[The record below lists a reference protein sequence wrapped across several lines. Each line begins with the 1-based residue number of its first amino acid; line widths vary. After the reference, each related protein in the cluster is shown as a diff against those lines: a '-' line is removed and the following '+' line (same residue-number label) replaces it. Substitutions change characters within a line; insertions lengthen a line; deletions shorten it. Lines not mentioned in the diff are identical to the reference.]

1 MEELEQ
7 AMTGE
12 SMQSAVESVI
22 FMGTPLVNMTDFW
35 FLIIRCLFNTAIVWF
50 IIHFL
55 YHKKSQRRD
64 YYFTFMLISLS
75 IFFLIYLLGSVKIKI
90 GFALGL
96 FAIFGIIRYRTESM
110 PVREM
115 TYLFVI
121 IAISVINA
129 LAGPVSYLELIATN
143 IIFMLVIWLCE
154 GNKWIKHTSCK
165 LVQYDKI
172 NLIVPEKYDEMVAD
186 LTTRLGLNIVKVD
199 VGAVDFLRDMAV
211 LKVYYKPLN
220 EDVNDIDNI
229 IKLNKEQWAQKD
241 S

>member
-1 MEELEQ
+1 M
-7 AMTGE
+7 
-12 SMQSAVESVI
+12 
-22 FMGTPLVNMTDFW
+22 
-35 FLIIRCLFNTAIVWF
+35 
-50 IIHFL
+50 
-55 YHKKSQRRD
+55 
-64 YYFTFMLISLS
+64 
-75 IFFLIYLLGSVKIKI
+75 KIKI

-143 IIFMLVIWLCE
+143 LIFILVIWLCE

-165 LVQYDKI
+165 TVQYDKI
-172 NLIVPEKYDEMVAD
+172 NLITPEKYDELVAD
-186 LTTRLGLNIVKVD
+186 LTKRLGLDIVKVE

-211 LKVYYKPLN
+211 LKVYYKPQTEEIN
-220 EDVNDIDNI
+220 TVDNI
-229 IKLNKEQWAQKD
+229 IKLNREQWAQKD

>member
-1 MEELEQ
+1 MEELESIV
-7 AMTGE
+7 A
-12 SMQSAVESVI
+12 SAGASI
-22 FMGTPLVNMTDFW
+22 GGIDQDFITLLCRCFFNM
-35 FLIIRCLFNTAIVWF
+35 AIVWF

-55 YHKKSQRRD
+55 YYRKSQRRD

-75 IFFLIYLLGSVKIKI
+75 IFFLIFLLGGEKIKV

-110 PVREM
+110 QVREM

-129 LAGPVSYLELIATN
+129 LEGSSYLVLATSN
-143 IIFMLVIWLCE
+143 VIFILTIWICE
-154 GNKWIKHTSCK
+154 GNTWLKHTSCK
-165 LVQYDKI
+165 TVQYDKI
-172 NLIVPEKYDEMVAD
+172 NLITPDKREELMED
-186 LTTRLGLNIVKVD
+186 LKKRLGLNIVKVE

-211 LKVYYKPLN
+211 LKVYYKPQTEEIN
-220 EDVNDIDNI
+220 TVDNI
-229 IKLNKEQWAQKD
+229 IKLNREQWAQKD

>member
-1 MEELEQ
+1 MEELESIV
-7 AMTGE
+7 A
-12 SMQSAVESVI
+12 SAGASI
-22 FMGTPLVNMTDFW
+22 GGIDQDFITLLCRCFFNM
-35 FLIIRCLFNTAIVWF
+35 AIVWF

-55 YHKKSQRRD
+55 YYRKSQRRD

-75 IFFLIYLLGSVKIKI
+75 IFFLIFLLGGEKIKV

-110 PVREM
+110 QVREM

-129 LAGPVSYLELIATN
+129 LAGSSYLVLATSN
-143 IIFMLVIWLCE
+143 IIFILTIWICE
-154 GNKWIKHTSCK
+154 GNTWLKHTSCK
-165 LVQYDKI
+165 TVQYDKI
-172 NLIVPEKYDEMVAD
+172 NLITPDKREELMVD
-186 LTTRLGLNIVKVD
+186 LKKRLGLNIVKVE

-211 LKVYYKPLN
+211 LKVYYKPQTEEIN
-220 EDVNDIDNI
+220 TVDNI
-229 IKLNKEQWAQKD
+229 IKLNREQWAQKD